1 MLNLFVGLDIYTG
14 LLLLLAL
21 AFVLFYEA
29 INGFHDTANA
39 VATVIYTRAMQP
51 QLAVVMAAFFNFF
64 GVLLGGLSV
73 AYAIVHMLPTDLLLN
88 MGSTHGLAMVFSMLL
103 AAIIWNLG
111 TWFFGLPAS
120 SSHTLIGAI
129 IGIGLT
135 NALLTGSSVMDALN
149 LREVTKIFSSLIV
162 SPIVGLVIAG
172 LALIGAAALR
182 WIMPDVPAATA
193 YTVYGLN
200 VVSTLCSYF
209 LITRRLMYTC
219 TQQGYRCTQID
230 FCCNVLT
237 SLAKIAVSLWFPNY
251 VLYFSVTIF
260 FNVTANLLI
269 ARRFRKDFPYVHDVK
284 VTVNDFK
291 DLGIFHDLRY
301 FLVHRLSNTIYGSS
315 DTIVTS
321 RLGGSTQTTFLGNY
335 NTISTSATDLGNKVM
350 DSFAAAIG
358 SIVYDKS
365 AAANDHDKQ
374 VFWGMDLFSY
384 LFASFVATAYF
395 CLFQPF
401 MASWMGEKWLLPLG
415 FVLVF
420 CLNEYVGWNHRMLG
434 SYRAVLGHF
443 EDDQW
448 FMVASATVNLALS
461 FILFPLF
468 DITGALIATVVAH
481 CIMWA
486 GRIRVVFRQ
495 YMRGGLGHYLGVQA
509 LHLVT
514 LAVCMGGSYALCAR
528 MPGGWLG
535 LVPRIFVVL
544 VVPNALNLAVYGWG
558 RDAAYLRQYA
568 GKVAKKLLK
577 K

>member
-1 MLNLFVGLDIYTG
+1 MRANLAITAHERLTTHTLPSSGPPGHLPPRGKAFVKGIALRTKRTLLNMAYALGSS
-14 LLLLLAL
+14 LLLLLL
-21 AFVLFYEA
+21 GLVTRRLLVDNFGPQ
-29 INGFHDTANA
+29 ITTASQ
-39 VATVIYTRAMQP
+39 VVS
-51 QLAVVMAAFFNFF
+51 QLFNFF
-64 GVLLGGLSV
+64 SIAEFGVGSV
-73 AYAIVHMLPTDLLLN
+73 ISYRLYEQIAAKNEEKISKYMSMYKWAYRV
-88 MGSTHGLAMVFSMLL
+88 
-103 AAIIWNLG
+103 
-111 TWFFGLPAS
+111 
-120 SSHTLIGAI
+120 
-129 IGIGLT
+129 
-135 NALLTGSSVMDALN
+135 
-149 LREVTKIFSSLIV
+149 
-162 SPIVGLVIAG
+162 VGLVIAG

-200 VVSTLCSYF
+200 VISTLCSYF

-514 LAVCMGGSYALCAR
+514 VAVCMGGSYALCAR

-558 RDAAYLRQYA
+558 KDAAYLRQYA

>member
-1 MLNLFVGLDIYTG
+1 MRADLAITAHERLTTHTLPSSGPPGHLPPRGKAFVKGTALRTKRTLLNMAYALGSS
-14 LLLLLAL
+14 LLLLLL
-21 AFVLFYEA
+21 GLVTRRLLVDNFGPQ
-29 INGFHDTANA
+29 ITTASQ
-39 VATVIYTRAMQP
+39 VVS
-51 QLAVVMAAFFNFF
+51 QLFNFF
-64 GVLLGGLSV
+64 SIAEFGVGSV
-73 AYAIVHMLPTDLLLN
+73 ISYRLYEQIAAKNEEKISKYMSMYKWAYRV
-88 MGSTHGLAMVFSMLL
+88 
-103 AAIIWNLG
+103 
-111 TWFFGLPAS
+111 
-120 SSHTLIGAI
+120 
-129 IGIGLT
+129 
-135 NALLTGSSVMDALN
+135 
-149 LREVTKIFSSLIV
+149 
-162 SPIVGLVIAG
+162 VGLVIAG

>member
-1 MLNLFVGLDIYTG
+1 MRANLAITAHERLTTHTLPSSGPPGHLPPRGKAFVKGTALRTKRTLLNIAYALGSS
-14 LLLLLAL
+14 LLLLLL
-21 AFVLFYEA
+21 GLVTRRLLVDNFGPQ
-29 INGFHDTANA
+29 ITTASQ
-39 VATVIYTRAMQP
+39 VVS
-51 QLAVVMAAFFNFF
+51 QLFNFF
-64 GVLLGGLSV
+64 SIAEFGVGSV
-73 AYAIVHMLPTDLLLN
+73 ISYRLYEQIAAKNEEKISKYMSMYKWAYRV
-88 MGSTHGLAMVFSMLL
+88 
-103 AAIIWNLG
+103 
-111 TWFFGLPAS
+111 
-120 SSHTLIGAI
+120 
-129 IGIGLT
+129 
-135 NALLTGSSVMDALN
+135 
-149 LREVTKIFSSLIV
+149 
-162 SPIVGLVIAG
+162 VGLVIAG

-558 RDAAYLRQYA
+558 KDAAYLRQYA

>member
-1 MLNLFVGLDIYTG
+1 MRANLAITAHERLTTHTLPSSGPRGKAFVKGTALRTKRTLLNMAYALGSS
-14 LLLLLAL
+14 LLLLLL
-21 AFVLFYEA
+21 GLVTRRLLVDNFGPQ
-29 INGFHDTANA
+29 ITTASQ
-39 VATVIYTRAMQP
+39 VVS
-51 QLAVVMAAFFNFF
+51 QLFNFF
-64 GVLLGGLSV
+64 SIAEFGVGSV
-73 AYAIVHMLPTDLLLN
+73 ISYRLYEQIAAKNEEKISKYMSMYKWAYRV
-88 MGSTHGLAMVFSMLL
+88 
-103 AAIIWNLG
+103 
-111 TWFFGLPAS
+111 
-120 SSHTLIGAI
+120 
-129 IGIGLT
+129 
-135 NALLTGSSVMDALN
+135 
-149 LREVTKIFSSLIV
+149 
-162 SPIVGLVIAG
+162 VGLVIAG

-514 LAVCMGGSYALCAR
+514 LAVCMGGSYALCTR

-535 LVPRIFVVL
+535 LVPRILVVL

>member
-1 MLNLFVGLDIYTG
+1 MRANLAITAHERLTTHTLPSSGPPGRLPPRGKAFVKGTALRTKRTLLNMAYALGSS
-14 LLLLLAL
+14 LLLLLL
-21 AFVLFYEA
+21 GLVTRRLLVDNFGPQ
-29 INGFHDTANA
+29 ITTASQ
-39 VATVIYTRAMQP
+39 VVS
-51 QLAVVMAAFFNFF
+51 QLFNFF
-64 GVLLGGLSV
+64 SIAEFGVGSV
-73 AYAIVHMLPTDLLLN
+73 ISYRLYEQIAAKNEEKISKYMSMYKWAYRV
-88 MGSTHGLAMVFSMLL
+88 
-103 AAIIWNLG
+103 
-111 TWFFGLPAS
+111 
-120 SSHTLIGAI
+120 
-129 IGIGLT
+129 
-135 NALLTGSSVMDALN
+135 
-149 LREVTKIFSSLIV
+149 
-162 SPIVGLVIAG
+162 VGLVIAG

-301 FLVHRLSNTIYGSS
+301 FLVHRLSNAIYGSS

-558 RDAAYLRQYA
+558 KDAAYLRQYA

>member
-1 MLNLFVGLDIYTG
+1 MRVNLAITAHERLITHTLPSSGPPGRLPPRGKAFVKGTALRTKRTLLNMAYALGSS
-14 LLLLLAL
+14 LLLLLL
-21 AFVLFYEA
+21 GLVTRRLLVDNFGPQ
-29 INGFHDTANA
+29 ITTASQ
-39 VATVIYTRAMQP
+39 VVS
-51 QLAVVMAAFFNFF
+51 QLFNFF
-64 GVLLGGLSV
+64 SIAEFGVGSV
-73 AYAIVHMLPTDLLLN
+73 ISYRLYEQIAAKNEEKISKYMSMYKWAYRV
-88 MGSTHGLAMVFSMLL
+88 
-103 AAIIWNLG
+103 
-111 TWFFGLPAS
+111 
-120 SSHTLIGAI
+120 
-129 IGIGLT
+129 
-135 NALLTGSSVMDALN
+135 
-149 LREVTKIFSSLIV
+149 
-162 SPIVGLVIAG
+162 VGLVIAG

-200 VVSTLCSYF
+200 VISTLCSYF

-335 NTISTSATDLGNKVM
+335 NTLSTSATDLGNKVM

-558 RDAAYLRQYA
+558 KDAAYLRQYA

>member
-1 MLNLFVGLDIYTG
+1 MGANLAITAHERLTTHTFPSSGPPGRLPPRGKVFVKGTALRTKRTLLNMAYALGSS
-14 LLLLLAL
+14 LLLLLL
-21 AFVLFYEA
+21 GLVTRRLLVDNFGPQ
-29 INGFHDTANA
+29 ITTASQ
-39 VATVIYTRAMQP
+39 VVS
-51 QLAVVMAAFFNFF
+51 QLFNFF
-64 GVLLGGLSV
+64 SIAEFGVGSV
-73 AYAIVHMLPTDLLLN
+73 ISYRLYEQIAAKNEEKISKYMSMYKWAYRV
-88 MGSTHGLAMVFSMLL
+88 
-103 AAIIWNLG
+103 
-111 TWFFGLPAS
+111 
-120 SSHTLIGAI
+120 
-129 IGIGLT
+129 
-135 NALLTGSSVMDALN
+135 
-149 LREVTKIFSSLIV
+149 
-162 SPIVGLVIAG
+162 VGLVIAG

-269 ARRFRKDFPYVHDVK
+269 AHRFRKDFPYVHDVK

-558 RDAAYLRQYA
+558 KDAAYLRQYA

-577 K
+577 N

>member
-1 MLNLFVGLDIYTG
+1 MRANLAITAHKQLTTHTLPSSGPPGRLPPRGKAFVKGTALRTKRTLLNMAYALGSS
-14 LLLLLAL
+14 LLLLLL
-21 AFVLFYEA
+21 GLVTRRLLVDNFGPQ
-29 INGFHDTANA
+29 ITTASQ
-39 VATVIYTRAMQP
+39 VVS
-51 QLAVVMAAFFNFF
+51 QLFNFF
-64 GVLLGGLSV
+64 SIAEFGVGSV
-73 AYAIVHMLPTDLLLN
+73 ISYRLYEQIAAKNEEKISKYMSMYKWAYRV
-88 MGSTHGLAMVFSMLL
+88 
-103 AAIIWNLG
+103 
-111 TWFFGLPAS
+111 
-120 SSHTLIGAI
+120 
-129 IGIGLT
+129 
-135 NALLTGSSVMDALN
+135 
-149 LREVTKIFSSLIV
+149 
-162 SPIVGLVIAG
+162 VGLVIAG

-528 MPGGWLG
+528 MPGGWLS

-558 RDAAYLRQYA
+558 KDAAYLRQYA

>member
-1 MLNLFVGLDIYTG
+1 MRTKRTLLNMAYALGSS
-14 LLLLLAL
+14 LLLLLL
-21 AFVLFYEA
+21 GLVTRRLLVDNFGPQ
-29 INGFHDTANA
+29 ITTASQ
-39 VATVIYTRAMQP
+39 VVS
-51 QLAVVMAAFFNFF
+51 QLFNFF
-64 GVLLGGLSV
+64 SIAEFGVGSV
-73 AYAIVHMLPTDLLLN
+73 ISYRLYEQIAAKNEEKISKYMSMYKWAYRV
-88 MGSTHGLAMVFSMLL
+88 
-103 AAIIWNLG
+103 
-111 TWFFGLPAS
+111 
-120 SSHTLIGAI
+120 
-129 IGIGLT
+129 
-135 NALLTGSSVMDALN
+135 
-149 LREVTKIFSSLIV
+149 
-162 SPIVGLVIAG
+162 VGLVIAG

-200 VVSTLCSYF
+200 VVSTLCSYL

-291 DLGIFHDLRY
+291 
-301 FLVHRLSNTIYGSS
+301 
-315 DTIVTS
+315 
-321 RLGGSTQTTFLGNY
+321 
-335 NTISTSATDLGNKVM
+335 DLGNKVM

-558 RDAAYLRQYA
+558 KDAAYLRQYA